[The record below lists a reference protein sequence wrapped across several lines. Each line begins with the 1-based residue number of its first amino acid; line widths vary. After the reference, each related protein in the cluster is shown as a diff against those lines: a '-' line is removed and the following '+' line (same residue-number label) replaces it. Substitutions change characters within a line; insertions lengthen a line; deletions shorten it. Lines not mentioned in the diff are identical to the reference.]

1 MSELVVITKQIIIM
15 FLLMVVGYIIYKKK
29 MVDDHSTKQLNDFVL
44 YVVNPA
50 LSLVSF
56 QQSFSFDKLYG
67 FLMVFVISFFMIFL
81 GIFVG
86 RFILGKKFTLEQ
98 YACGFSNAGFI
109 GIPLVQNLLGVEY
122 VFYVSAFLIAF
133 NLTSWTYGLYLIS
146 GKADFS
152 MKRIMTNPAI
162 LAAIFGMIIFVAQ
175 IKLPVVLT
183 STLSTIGNMNTPLGM
198 IILGTYIAKENIV
211 KVFTTK
217 MSYKVSL
224 IRLIIVP
231 LIVIFALKFI
241 SLPYDELRTLLLICA
256 CAPCGATLAMFSQ
269 MCGKDY
275 SYGAQIVSLS
285 TLLCPLSIVTIL
297 YVSTLV
303 W

>member
-198 IILGTYIAKENIV
+198 IILGTYIAKEDIV

-297 YVSTLV
+297 YVSNLV

>member
-1 MSELVVITKQIIIM
+1 MNELVVIVKQIVTM
-15 FLLMVVGYIIYKKK
+15 FLLMMIGFLIYKKK
-29 MVDDHSTKQLNDFVL
+29 MMDDHATKQLNDFVL

-56 QQSFSFDKLYG
+56 QQSFSYEKLYG

-86 RFILGKKFTLEQ
+86 KLIIGKEFKFEQ

-109 GIPLVQNLLGVEY
+109 GIPLVQSLLGVEY
-122 VFYVSAFLIAF
+122 VFYVSAFLVAF

-146 GKADFS
+146 GKAEFS
-152 MKRIMTNPAI
+152 AKKTLTNPAI
-162 LAAIFGMIIFVAQ
+162 LAAIFGMIIFALQ
-175 IKLPVVLT
+175 IKLPAVLT
-183 STLSTIGNMNTPLGM
+183 NTLSIVGNMNTPLGM
-198 IILGTYIAKENIV
+198 IILGTYIAKEDIV

-224 IRLIIVP
+224 VRLIIVP

-241 SLPYDELRTLLLICA
+241 NLPYEELKTLLLICA

-285 TLLCPLSIVTIL
+285 TLLCPFSIVLIL
-297 YVSTLV
+297 FISTLV

>member
-1 MSELVVITKQIIIM
+1 MSELVVIVKQIIIM
-15 FLLMVVGYIIYKKK
+15 FLLMMVGFVIYRKK
-29 MVDDHSTKQLNDFVL
+29 MVDDHTTKQLTDFVL
-44 YVVNPA
+44 YLVNPA

-56 QQSFSFDKLYG
+56 QQIFSYAKLYG
-67 FLMVFVISFFMIFL
+67 FLMVFIVSLFMIFL
-81 GIFVG
+81 GIFA
-86 RFILGKKFTLEQ
+86 GKLIIGKDFSLEQ

-109 GIPLVQNLLGVEY
+109 GIPLVQSLLGVEY
-122 VFYVSAFLIAF
+122 VFYISAFLIAF
-133 NLTSWTYGLYLIS
+133 NLISWTYGLYLIS

-152 MKRIMTNPAI
+152 AKKILTNPVIIAAI
-162 LAAIFGMIIFVAQ
+162 LGMLIFVLQ

-183 STLSTIGNMNTPLGM
+183 STLSTVGNMNTPLGM
-198 IILGTYIAKENIV
+198 IILGTYIAKEDIV

-224 IRLIIVP
+224 VRLIVVP
-231 LIVIFALKFI
+231 LIIIFVLRFVP
-241 SLPYDELRTLLLICA
+241 LPYEELRTLLLICA

-285 TLLCPLSIVTIL
+285 TLLCPLSIVSIL
-297 YVSTLV
+297 YISTLV